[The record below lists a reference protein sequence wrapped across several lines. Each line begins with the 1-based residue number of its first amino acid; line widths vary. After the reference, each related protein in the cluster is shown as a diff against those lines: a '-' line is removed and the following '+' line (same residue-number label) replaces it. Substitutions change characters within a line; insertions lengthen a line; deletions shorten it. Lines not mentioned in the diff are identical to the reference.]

1 MNIINLANHQV
12 TYHVT
17 YQKKRKS
24 IQLKIYS
31 STHLEI
37 TAPTNFPQENV
48 EKIIKEK
55 SSWIIQKI
63 SHLKTVAANPIN
75 KTIAHGEQVLYL
87 GEPYT
92 LVFGTEENSKPQIH
106 LQDHQIFIHT
116 PPGNINQ
123 TLSLIELLLKQWYWQ
138 HAQQRL
144 KTQTLFWS
152 TKIAVQ
158 PSRIT
163 IKEQK
168 SRWGSCSSKGNINYN
183 WRIIM
188 APPEVLDYL
197 VIHELCHLRI
207 PNHSPLFWQ
216 EVARFSPNFKQHR
229 TWLKNNGT
237 TLMNILQK

>member
-1 MNIINLANHQV
+1 MNIIDLANHQL

-24 IQLKIYS
+24 VQLKIYS

-37 TAPTNFPQENV
+37 TAPANFPQASI
-48 EKIIKEK
+48 EKILQEK
-55 SSWIIQKI
+55 CSWIVKKI
-63 SHLKTVAANPIN
+63 SHLKSVATNPIN
-75 KTIAHGEQVLYL
+75 KIITHGAQILYL
-87 GEPYT
+87 GESHT
-92 LVFGTEENSKPQIH
+92 LVFSTEENSKPRIYA
-106 LQDHQIFIHT
+106 QDHQIFIHT
-116 PPGNINQ
+116 PLLSVTQ
-123 TLSLIELLLKQWYWQ
+123 TVSLIELLLKQWYWQ
-138 HAQQRL
+138 NAQRQL
-144 KTQTLFWS
+144 SNQTDLWS

-158 PSRIT
+158 PKRIT

-168 SRWGSCSSKGNINYN
+168 TRWGSCSSKGNLNYN

-216 EVARFSPNFKQHR
+216 EVARFSPKFKQHR
-229 TWLKNNGT
+229 AWLKDNGAI
-237 TLMNILQK
+237 LMNILKK